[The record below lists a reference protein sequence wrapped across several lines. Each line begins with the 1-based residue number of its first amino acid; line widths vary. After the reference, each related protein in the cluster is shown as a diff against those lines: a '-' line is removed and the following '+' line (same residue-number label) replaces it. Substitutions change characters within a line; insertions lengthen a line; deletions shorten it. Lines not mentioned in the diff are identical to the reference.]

1 MPEKKNLVS
10 VISYR
15 EPHYIREFI
24 LSNALKNNPTINIYE
39 AHNTSKGLLRYIQT
53 LVKSLNIKI
62 NVKPEIWLVNFRGHE
77 IYWFIRM
84 ISGKKKPIIFDEFV
98 SPYDSFV
105 NERKSLKTGSLLAKL
120 VYFVEQSILK
130 NADFIT
136 TDSHSQSN
144 FYASLFNIPVHKFAV
159 INMSTDENLFTFTG
173 SKKFYEFPEPFV
185 VFTYA
190 TFLPLHGM
198 DIILEAANLL
208 KDLPMHFYIAGG
220 KGKTLQSFLD
230 KKKLLGLDKFDH
242 TQWIEYP
249 ELPAYIRG
257 ADICLG
263 GPFGNTGQGKRVV
276 TGKTLQ
282 FLACARPTVIGQSY
296 EDNGFEDRK
305 NCLLVPQGDPRQL
318 ANALRWAFEHQSEL
332 QTIAVNGRAL
342 YEEKFSSAAVKAS
355 LDKLIEEVQYSLTT
369 QPNTESE
376 MI

>member
-1 MPEKKNLVS
+1 
-10 VISYR
+10 
-15 EPHYIREFI
+15 
-24 LSNALKNNPTINIYE
+24 
-39 AHNTSKGLLRYIQT
+39 
-53 LVKSLNIKI
+53 
-62 NVKPEIWLVNFRGHE
+62 
-77 IYWFIRM
+77 M
-84 ISGKKKPIIFDEFV
+84 ISGKKAPIIFDEFV

-120 VYFVEQSILK
+120 VYFVEKSILN

-136 TDSHSQSN
+136 TDSHSQSTY
-144 FYASLFNIPVHKFAV
+144 YASLFNIPVHKFAV

-173 SKKFYEFPEPFV
+173 SKKLYEFPEPFV
-185 VFTYA
+185 IFTYA

-198 DIILEAANLL
+198 DIILEAASLL

-230 KKKLLGLDKFDH
+230 KKILLGLDKFDH
-242 TQWIEYP
+242 TQWIEYI

-263 GPFGNTGQGKRVV
+263 GPFGNTGQAKRVV

-282 FLACARPTVIGQSY
+282 FLACARPTVVGQTY

-318 ANALRWAFEHQSEL
+318 ADALRWAFEHQSEL
-332 QTIAVNGRAL
+332 QTIAGKGRAL
-342 YEEKFSSAAVKAS
+342 YEEKFSSAVVKAS
-355 LDKLIEEVQYSLTT
+355 LDELIEKVQHSLTL
-369 QPNTESE
+369 QPITESE
-376 MI
+376 LI